1 MAAARVP
8 VLWITGPPGAGKT
21 TAGWAVYS
29 ALIRA
34 GTAAAYADIDQLGMC
49 YPEPASDPGR
59 HRLKAANLDAVV
71 TGYAA
76 AGARCVVVAGVT
88 DPVRGVDAALLPHAA
103 LTVCHLL
110 AAGRERGRRLAAR
123 DGRLAGPAA
132 AADAGGLPA
141 ENGWQLDTT
150 ARTPAQ
156 VAARILARWDGRR
169 AAPGLQPARGP
180 LSQPAPSAAG
190 GEVLLICGPTGVG
203 KSAVGFE
210 VYQRELRAGR
220 GAAFVDL
227 DQIGVCSPGPA
238 RAAGVHR
245 LRARNLAALW
255 GAFRAAGATVLVA
268 VGPVESAVAARVYQ
282 DALPG
287 GRVTV
292 ARLHAA
298 PAELTRRI
306 LLRGAGHGWAQPGD
320 PLAGR
325 PAARL
330 RTIAAHAAAAADR
343 LEAAGAGPVGSGTAR
358 IGTVRIDTSGLTI
371 EAVAAALRTAALAD
385 RAGACSGPGVTR

>member
-8 VLWITGPPGAGKT
+8 VLWISGPPGAGKT

-29 ALIRA
+29 ALSRA
-34 GTAAAYADIDQLGMC
+34 GTAAGYADIDQLGMC

-59 HRLKAANLDAVV
+59 HRLKAANLDAVI

-76 AGARCVVVAGVT
+76 AGARCVVVSGVT

-110 AAGRERGRRLAAR
+110 ASGRERGRRLAAR
-123 DGRLAGPAA
+123 DGRLAGSVA
-132 AADAGGLPA
+132 AADAGGPPA
-141 ENGWQLDTT
+141 GDDWQLDTT
-150 ARTPAQ
+150 TRTPDQ
-156 VAARILARWDGRR
+156 VAARILARWDGR
-169 AAPGLQPARGP
+169 PGVPGPEPARGA
-180 LSQPAPSAAG
+180 LSRPAPPAAG
-190 GEVLLICGPTGVG
+190 GEVLLICGPTAVG

-210 VYQRELRAGR
+210 VYQRELRAGH

-227 DQIGVCSPGPA
+227 DQIGFCSPGPA

-255 GAFRAAGATVLVA
+255 RAFRAAGATFLVT
-268 VGPVESAVAARVYQ
+268 VGPVESAAAARAYQ

-287 GRVTV
+287 GPVTV

-298 PAELTRRI
+298 PAELSRRI

-330 RTIAAHAAAAADR
+330 RGIAAHAAAAADR
-343 LEAAGAGPVGSGTAR
+343 LEAAGAGPAP

-371 EAVAAALRTAALAD
+371 AAAAAAL
-385 RAGACSGPGVTR
+385 AGAVAGRRGGGPGTGVTR